1 MDCFPPKKRI
11 CLDLHHYAIP
21 TTSADSDIAVQQD
34 FNVPQQRETSLDR
47 FNLFRW
53 LPKELQLEIWKVAA
67 ADIDAQIVTI
77 DTKVHPINEELQVNQ
92 YHRGTA
98 YTHKN
103 SASVDTATT
112 SLTAQYRIPSLLH
125 ACADAREVALKYYRP
140 VFGREIGGAPIYIA
154 IDNLRASDTIC
165 FKNLNALKMLRSCT
179 RNFNQSEKNDMD
191 FIKSAIVC
199 MEVHNGHREN
209 YRSIRWITSS
219 LREVS
224 TLWIAQEKS
233 HIHSHKQNLTAFI
246 VKHLSHL
253 LAEVMIEQHAT
264 LQQKEKFV
272 DLDSLFDEIIRCV
285 ENTNHSIATYGFEL
299 PQARITSV
307 DELNRISEQSFGT
320 GARSLA
326 SLNYLQKLLR

>member
-21 TTSADSDIAVQQD
+21 TTPADSDIAVQQD

-77 DTKVHPINEELQVNQ
+77 DTKVHPSM
-92 YHRGTA
+92 
-98 YTHKN
+98 KN
-103 SASVDTATT
+103 CNASVDTATT

-299 PQARITSV
+299 PRARITSV

-320 GARSLA
+320 GAQSLA
-326 SLNYLQKLLR
+326 SLDYLQKLLR